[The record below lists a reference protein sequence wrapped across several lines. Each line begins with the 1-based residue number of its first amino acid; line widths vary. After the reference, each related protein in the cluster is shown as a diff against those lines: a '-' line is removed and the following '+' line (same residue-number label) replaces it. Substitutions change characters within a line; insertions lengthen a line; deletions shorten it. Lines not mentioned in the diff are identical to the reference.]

1 MKHIK
6 KFEESFSKE
15 VDMETEDRNYT
26 NIYPTYSEVSISNLS
41 I

>member
-15 VDMETEDRNYT
+15 VDMETEDRQT
-26 NIYPTYSEVSISNLS
+26 IQIFIRHTQRLASVT
-41 I
+41 